1 MRRNLTWIVIGV
13 AAVALVAL
21 FVLLRPGGEP
31 STPASPAA
39 GASSPSPTPTPSSS
53 PEHGHEDG
61 GEGETA
67 DGTDEAT
74 DGGTGAS
81 HEDAAVYRV
90 RDGVVRGP
98 AEITIAK
105 GEVVHA
111 WVTADVADEVHV
123 HGFDLHFDVVPGER
137 AHVEFEASAAGI
149 YEVELEESGLLL
161 FTLKVTE

>member
-1 MRRNLTWIVIGV
+1 MRRNLTWIVIGA

-39 GASSPSPTPTPSSS
+39 GAGSPSPSPTSS
-53 PEHGHEDG
+53 PEHGHEEG
-61 GEGETA
+61 GEDETGGGA
-67 DGTDEAT
+67 DDAT

-90 RDGVVRGP
+90 RDGAVKGP
-98 AEITIAK
+98 AELTIAK

-111 WVTADVADEVHV
+111 WVTADVTDEVHV

-161 FTLKVTE
+161 FTLRVTE